1 MKKRNVM
8 LVITG
13 RVVGRR
19 FEVVVNGQSVPLTGT
34 GFLYLFRLARRAA
47 LGKGNGYLP
56 IGGDDND
63 ARYIH
68 RLKTELE
75 DAGVGD
81 SLPIHWERGYS
92 YRLGLAPEQ
101 IRFDHAKLREY
112 PDHRVREM
120 LATNGCVV
128 DAGATVH

>member
-1 MKKRNVM
+1 MKTKNTS

-13 RVVGRR
+13 RVIGRR

-47 LGKGNGYLP
+47 LGNGNGRTPL
-56 IGGDDND
+56 GSDAND

-68 RLKTELE
+68 RLKEELE
-75 DAGVGD
+75 EAGVAD
-81 SLPIHWERGYS
+81 FLPIHWERGYS
-92 YRLGLAPEQ
+92 YRLGLAPNQ
-101 IRFDHAKLREY
+101 IRFDHATLKEY
-112 PDHRVREM
+112 PDHRVKQM
-120 LATNGCVV
+120 LMTNGCVV